1 MSERPPIVAL
11 DGNHRVGKGTQLALT
26 AARLRNAGYT
36 PHILRCDGSRPG
48 LGGSASDPESAYWQN
63 FKDYAKEHDD
73 PYEAWREGARRLI
86 GEAARKI
93 MLVDLSTKPVILY
106 DRSYLSRTQMALKEG
121 LSPCPEA
128 LYGTPRSD
136 REAAALQRL
145 LELTTPDMLFYLDV
159 PTEDLLER
167 LTPDDPKYVFRRRNI
182 MSSAISFDDAFKHYE
197 DSDNCL
203 RINGNLE
210 PIEVQEQIECAILA
224 SNILDSTRS
233 RND

>member
-1 MSERPPIVAL
+1 M
-11 DGNHRVGKGTQLALT
+11 
-26 AARLRNAGYT
+26 
-36 PHILRCDGSRPG
+36 
-48 LGGSASDPESAYWQN
+48 
-63 FKDYAKEHDD
+63 
-73 PYEAWREGARRLI
+73 
-86 GEAARKI
+86 
-93 MLVDLSTKPVILY
+93 
-106 DRSYLSRTQMALKEG
+106 
-121 LSPCPEA
+121 
-128 LYGTPRSD
+128 
-136 REAAALQRL
+136 QRL